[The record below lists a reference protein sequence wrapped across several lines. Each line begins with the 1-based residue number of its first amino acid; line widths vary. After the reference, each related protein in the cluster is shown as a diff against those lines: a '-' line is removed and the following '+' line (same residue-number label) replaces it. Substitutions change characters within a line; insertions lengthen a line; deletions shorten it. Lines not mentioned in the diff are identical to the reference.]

1 MSLGTRYRTSASQ
14 LFPSFPPGVK
24 GLIVANCVIYILQLL
39 FVDFT
44 LAGKP
49 ILLWLNLMPIDVL
62 RRAEIWQLVTYMF
75 LHASIPHI
83 LFNMLTLWMFG
94 AAVEQTWGT
103 RRFLQ
108 FYFICGI
115 GAGVCVVVASL
126 IYGDVHQPTIG
137 ASGAILGVL
146 LAFGML
152 FPETEILLMF
162 LFPVKAKFAVMIF
175 GAIAFLGELQ
185 GGGVVSNVAHLGGML
200 VGYLYIR
207 NEFST
212 RRSRVASPL
221 FNGKSFGGKSFGAKS
236 FSASGWWREYKMQ
249 RAKKKFQ
256 VYMKKQGQDKG
267 PWVN

>member
-1 MSLGTRYRTSASQ
+1 MSLGTRYRSSASL

-24 GLIVANCVIYILQLL
+24 WLISANVAVYILQLL
-39 FVDFT
+39 FVDST
-44 LAGKP
+44 LFGKP
-49 ILLWLNLMPIDVL
+49 ILLWLNLMPYDVL
-62 RRAEIWQLVTYMF
+62 RHGEIWQLVTYMF
-75 LHASIPHI
+75 LHAGIGHI

-108 FYFICGI
+108 FYFICGF
-115 GAGVCVVVASL
+115 GAGVCVVIANRL
-126 IYGDVHQPTIG
+126 FGNIYQPTIG
-137 ASGAILGVL
+137 ASGAIYGVL

-152 FPETEILLMF
+152 FPDTEILLMF
-162 LFPVKAKFAVMIF
+162 LFPIKAKFAVMIF
-175 GAIAFLGELQ
+175 GAIAFLSSLQ
-185 GGGVVSNVAHLGGML
+185 GGGTVSNFAHLGGML
-200 VGYLYIR
+200 VGYLYIKQQ
-207 NEFST
+207 FST
-212 RRSRVASPL
+212 RRRPRMASSP
-221 FNGKSFGGKSFGAKS
+221 S